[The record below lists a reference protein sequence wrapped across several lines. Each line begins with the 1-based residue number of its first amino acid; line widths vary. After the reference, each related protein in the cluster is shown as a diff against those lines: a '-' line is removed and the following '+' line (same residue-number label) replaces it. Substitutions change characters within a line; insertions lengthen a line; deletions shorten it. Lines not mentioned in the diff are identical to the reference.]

1 MNIVASVLST
11 FHNLSHLIIMAIP
24 KMHTIMVFILEL
36 RKLKHSEVS
45 NMPKT
50 P

>member
-11 FHNLSHLIIMAIP
+11 LHNLSHLIMAIP

>member
-11 FHNLSHLIIMAIP
+11 LHNLSHLIIMAIP
-24 KMHTIMVFILEL
+24 EMNTIMVFILEL